1 MPYLASRSIISPT
14 VLLSLLLIISSISP
28 IGLAGE
34 GSSIAFDGTI
44 SSGEYSY
51 HAIFS
56 DGQFEL
62 HWEVEGEEV
71 RFGMVG
77 RTTGYV
83 AIGFEPVMLMEGAD
97 MVIGW
102 VNGSGEAVV
111 YDLFCT
117 GSFGPIHLDTALGG
131 TDDLLGFGASSGDGQ
146 VTVEFGRALVTGDD
160 YDHDIPSVG
169 RLKVIWAT
177 GSVFDPAVMPDRGG
191 MGSIEMDKGGSSE
204 DLWSLYFYTVA
215 MAIGSGS
222 LLISMA
228 IGRTENMDDVRERH
242 IKLGWTGAA
251 FAVLGTASMTVPS
264 GYGPHTL
271 PILAIGLTSVS
282 LLMLGAYMGR
292 RSLRKDA
299 AQGIRRAHT
308 IVSMC
313 ALVATVMGLV
323 VGILFLL

>member
-1 MPYLASRSIISPT
+1 M
-14 VLLSLLLIISSISP
+14 SLLLIISSIIP
-28 IGLAGE
+28 MGLVGE
-34 GSSIAFDGTI
+34 GSSRAFDGTI
-44 SSGEYSY
+44 ASGEYSY
-51 HAIFS
+51 HATFS

-102 VNGSGEAVV
+102 VNGSGEAMV

-117 GSFGPIHLDTALGG
+117 GSFGPIHLDIDLGG
-131 TDDLLGFGASSGDGQ
+131 TDDLLGFGASSGDGH
-146 VTVEFGRALVTGDD
+146 VTVEFGRALVTGDA

-177 GSVFDPAVMPDRGG
+177 GSVFDPAVMPDQGG
-191 MGSIEMDKGGSSE
+191 MGSVEMDKGGSSE
-204 DLWSLYFYTVA
+204 DRWSLYFYTVA
-215 MAIGSGS
+215 MGIGSGS

-228 IGRTENMDDVRERH
+228 IVRTKNRDGVRGWH
-242 IKLGWTGAA
+242 IKLGWTGTA
-251 FAVLGTASMTVPS
+251 FTALGTASVTVPS
-264 GYGPHTL
+264 VYGGHTPL
-271 PILAIGLTSVS
+271 VLGIGLISVS

-292 RSLRKDA
+292 RSIRKDA

-313 ALVATVMGLV
+313 ALMATVVGLV
-323 VGILFLL
+323 VGILSLL